1 MDAIEKAMREN
12 NFDVGTSIQSP
23 LPFYSCSTPQQHELT
38 TIYIYKHNYIR
49 TLTAE
54 VGIPGLLHFIYK
66 SLGTSQI
73 TCPKLGPP
81 YTGRHERKR

>member
-12 NFDVGTSIQSP
+12 NFDVGTFTYEVALP
-23 LPFYSCSTPQQHELT
+23 LHSFPIPQQHKLMIT
-38 TIYIYKHNYIR
+38 YHYYNYIC
-49 TLTAE
+49 TLAAE
-54 VGIPGLLHFIYK
+54 VGIPGLLHFVYK

-81 YTGRHERKR
+81 YTDRHEKKR